1 MGSEAL
7 TACEVAEFLAE
18 HEPHTSWSSA
28 RVVACRAVLIIDRI
42 CLSQDGVYG
51 MSIDENAC
59 KRQQGF
65 ISNAQQRHTMA
76 D

>member
-42 CLSQDGVYG
+42 YLSQDGVYG